1 MSKRELN
8 RIDILARLDSG
19 RLTPA
24 AAAELLRVS
33 ERRHYKPNT
42 AILEIGSI
50 SRIWFDAFR
59 AQPPK
64 QKHRRCDRAA
74 IAEGEANPPH
84 ARPSPQ
90 ADVSND
96 PYLGTP

>member
-1 MSKRELN
+1 MKLPLS
-8 RIDILARLDSG
+8 LDG
-19 RLTPA
+19 KVADPFYLI
-24 AAAELLRVS
+24 VS
-33 ERRHYKPNT
+33 RHYKPNT

-50 SRIWFDAFR
+50 SQIWFDAFR

-74 IAEGEANPPH
+74 IAEGEANPPY

-96 PYLGTP
+96 PYLGTPSPRPTW

>member
-1 MSKRELN
+1 VFL
-8 RIDILARLDSG
+8 I
-19 RLTPA
+19 
-24 AAAELLRVS
+24 

-74 IAEGEANPPH
+74 IAEGEANPPYPDH
-84 ARPSPQ
+84 RRTQMSAMILILERLRHVRHGSDAR
-90 ADVSND
+90 
-96 PYLGTP
+96 YH